1 MNDRVEPFNAT
12 SFNEWA
18 DLGTA
23 PALPESQ
30 KLYNK
35 LLSLGIKIVFL
46 TGRANKQKNITAK
59 NLRLAG
65 YHTREKLICKDTSI
79 YHGKTAVTYKS
90 SERKKLEEEGYKI
103 IGNIGDHLEPT
114 QAIGLLSSLI
124 QCTTLHPSGH

>member
-18 DLGTA
+18 DLGTT

-46 TGRANKQKNITAK
+46 TGRANKQKNILAK

-65 YHTREKLICKDTSI
+65 YP
-79 YHGKTAVTYKS
+79 YMGKTNLQVSFLGFA
-90 SERKKLEEEGYKI
+90 
-103 IGNIGDHLEPT
+103 
-114 QAIGLLSSLI
+114 
-124 QCTTLHPSGH
+124 

>member
-1 MNDRVEPFNAT
+1 VEPLNAT

-46 TGRANKQKNITAK
+46 TERANKQRNITAK

-65 YHTREKLICKDTSI
+65 LPYMGETNLQVSVL
-79 YHGKTAVTYKS
+79 GFV
-90 SERKKLEEEGYKI
+90 
-103 IGNIGDHLEPT
+103 
-114 QAIGLLSSLI
+114 
-124 QCTTLHPSGH
+124 